1 MAPSVS
7 LRDALTDVS
16 RPVFLFGTVPPMEGT
31 DLPKCK
37 EICEKFVARGRA
49 LATDGYIVYDIQ
61 EEKGRVPD
69 PRPFPFRPM
78 MEPSGYAGLL
88 KAASGKD
95 SVVYK
100 CVVEHSE
107 GAFEDWVTTAK
118 NVHGVETFNLVGGAT
133 STVQYS
139 GPTMSDAAKVLQKHN
154 LSFGGVTIAERHTKK
169 GNEHSTI
176 ASKVEM
182 GAQWFISQAI
192 YEPQAMINTIN
203 EYGELC
209 KKNGKSPVRVLLTF
223 APCGRPKTMKF
234 IHWLGVNVPADTEKA
249 ILEAANPVMT
259 SVELLCDMCAK
270 ILLETKASGV
280 PLGISV
286 ESVSIFREEIDATH
300 ELFRRTQALML
311 DDQGIPWSVRW
322 SHVAVNDKR
331 TSFDSQRPLP
341 NKSESKLLMSAVD
354 EQAAPAETVMSL
366 KSSAFSFVVL
376 AIGVALGRMMKV

>member
-1 MAPSVS
+1 M
-7 LRDALTDVS
+7 
-16 RPVFLFGTVPPMEGT
+16 
-31 DLPKCK
+31 
-37 EICEKFVARGRA
+37 
-49 LATDGYIVYDIQ
+49 
-61 EEKGRVPD
+61 
-69 PRPFPFRPM
+69 
-78 MEPSGYAGLL
+78 
-88 KAASGKD
+88 
-95 SVVYK
+95 
-100 CVVEHSE
+100 
-107 GAFEDWVTTAK
+107 
-118 NVHGVETFNLVGGAT
+118 
-133 STVQYS
+133 
-139 GPTMSDAAKVLQKHN
+139 
-154 LSFGGVTIAERHTKK
+154 
-169 GNEHSTI
+169 
-176 ASKVEM
+176 
-182 GAQWFISQAI
+182 
-192 YEPQAMINTIN
+192 
-203 EYGELC
+203 
-209 KKNGKSPVRVLLTF
+209 
-223 APCGRPKTMKF
+223 
-234 IHWLGVNVPADTEKA
+234 NVPADTEKA